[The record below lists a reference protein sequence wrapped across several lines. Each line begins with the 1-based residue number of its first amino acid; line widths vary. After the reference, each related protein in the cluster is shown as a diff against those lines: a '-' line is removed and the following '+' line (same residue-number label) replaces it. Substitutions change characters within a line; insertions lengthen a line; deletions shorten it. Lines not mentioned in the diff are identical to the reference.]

1 MHSPIDDST
10 QDPIGELLSLS
21 NALLLNP
28 LINLQQILGNSL
40 LQDSPQQ
47 TLETWTTIFFKILFV
62 NI

>member
-47 TLETWTTIFFKILFV
+47 TLET
-62 NI
+62 